1 MMNGASYSHMMSG
14 QLAGVGGQGQ
24 QGQRLP
30 SMDMGIDAIIN
41 RPSVG
46 R

>member
-1 MMNGASYSHMMSG
+1 VQHQSLGGVNG
-14 QLAGVGGQGQ
+14 

-41 RPSVG
+41 RPSGG